1 LFEGFHCLLRRLS
14 TESFQKQWA
23 GLNFRD
29 SQSTGRTQ
37 MLQFTDQ
44 LIICHAPEHIENLGQ
59 VSLQVSGAA
68 WPPMSH
74 QPA

>member
-1 LFEGFHCLLRRLS
+1 
-14 TESFQKQWA
+14 
-23 GLNFRD
+23 
-29 SQSTGRTQ
+29 